1 MATTAKDRVMAALNH
16 IETDRVPLDIG
27 GINNT
32 GMHWTIE
39 KKIKEHLNLEDHGYL
54 IKSRSQLITVPDQS
68 IIDYFG
74 VDTCSIYI
82 NETREWIENDDGTF
96 TDMWG
101 LGQKLNPDG
110 YYYNMCKH
118 PLENV
123 EDIED
128 LDSYQFPEPT
138 EYMLE
143 GLSERLDANKDK
155 CCILEGLR
163 EPMFGLPSWLRRNDN
178 FYVDLMINEDFCDA
192 LHEKIL
198 AYYKTLIDFIMTR
211 IGDRIDIVK
220 LADDL
225 GAQNALLMSPETYR
239 ARVKPYQAALYGYI
253 KEKYKKKILLHSCGA
268 IRPII
273 GDLIEIGVDALNPV
287 QISAENMDP
296 ESLKREFG
304 DKITFWGG
312 GIDTQHVLSVATP
325 DVVREHVRRNMS
337 IFKPHGGYVFTQV
350 HNIQPDVPIE
360 NILAMY
366 EVFRETANY

>member
-1 MATTAKDRVMAALNH
+1 MTITAKERVMAALNH

-32 GMHWTIE
+32 AMHWMIE
-39 KKIKEHLNLEDHGYL
+39 KMIKERLNLADHGYL
-54 IKSRSQLITVPDQS
+54 IKSRGQLITVPDQS

-82 NETREWIENDDGTF
+82 NETREWIENADGTF

-118 PLENV
+118 PMENI
-123 EDIED
+123 EEIED

-138 EYMLE
+138 AYMLE

-192 LHEKIL
+192 FHEKIL
-198 AYYKTLIDFIMTR
+198 AYYKNLIDFIMTR

-220 LADDL
+220 FADDM

-239 ARVKPYQAALYGYI
+239 ARVKPYQAALYGYV

-312 GIDTQHVLSVATP
+312 GIDTQQVLGVATP
-325 DVVREHVRRNMS
+325 DVVREHVRRNMA
-337 IFKPHGGYVFTQV
+337 IFKPHGGYVFSQV
-350 HNIQPDVPIE
+350 HNILPNVPIE

-366 EVFRETANY
+366 DAYQEMANY